1 MTADYYDILEFL
13 LDLKPFL
20 GTIRMSTQWNLR
32 YFKFSSLSFT
42 VTETENGSLKFLS
55 TGPLSF
61 F

>member
-20 GTIRMSTQWNLR
+20 GTIRMSTQWNLG